1 MEQQS
6 IILAVKM
13 DNERQAIEQLLQ
25 EMDLRVFHASTGEET
40 ILLLEDTPDPDLLI
54 TEMKLG
60 DMHAWKLISEL
71 KERVKLSELPIL
83 LISDQEQIKPLEN
96 VSVLMRPV
104 GLTQLRRKVSLL
116 LQLEDGNELPFE

>member
-25 EMDLRVFHASTGEET
+25 EMDLNVYHATTGEET

-54 TEMKLG
+54 TEMKLS

-104 GLTQLRRKVSLL
+104 GLRQLRRKVSML
-116 LQLEDGNELPFE
+116 LQLDGDNELPFE